1 MSVSTIYDD
10 KTGNKIDF
18 FFFWQRIGLPNS
30 EHTYGKNNTI
40 YAREQLLHF
49 FFYFW
54 FAKNIKERWI
64 SVEMR
69 HKCTNLHQ
77 L

>member
-10 KTGNKIDF
+10 KTGNKID
-18 FFFWQRIGLPNS
+18 FFWQRIGLPNS

-49 FFYFW
+49 FFTFDLQKTSRS
-54 FAKNIKERWI
+54 AE
-64 SVEMR
+64 
-69 HKCTNLHQ
+69 LA
-77 L
+77 